1 MEENNSNSIKFVVLM
16 VAAVLLIVVGGLAW
30 MVFGQKDSD
39 ADDAGSS
46 STTSKTSTS
55 DTDTESVVAAESV
68 EIIFTDDGF
77 EKSVYGVKSGGEVTV
92 KNNSSG
98 DLQFSSDDHPTH
110 LDDTELNLDVL
121 AAGESTTFSPETTG
135 TWGVHDHLHDQFT
148 TTLVVK

>member
-1 MEENNSNSIKFVVLM
+1 M